1 MDHIDI
7 LYVSASCLYI
17 YKTYQYAMCKPFLT
31 FESIRSNENIEPCR
45 RQNVGSVV
53 TKHEESSC
61 QEIKHGVNINAFG
74 NQIEIYIR
82 FSCG

>member
-1 MDHIDI
+1 MYLQVAYI
-7 LYVSASCLYI
+7 YI
-17 YKTYQYAMCKPFLT
+17 YKTYQYAMYKPFLT

-61 QEIKHGVNINAFG
+61 QEINHGVNINAFG